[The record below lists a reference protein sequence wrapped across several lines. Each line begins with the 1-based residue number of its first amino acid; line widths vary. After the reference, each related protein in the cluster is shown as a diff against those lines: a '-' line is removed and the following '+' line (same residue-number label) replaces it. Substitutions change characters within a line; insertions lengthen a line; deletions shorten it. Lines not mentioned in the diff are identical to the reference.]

1 MRALRSRWTVVA
13 LVPAF
18 FLAGFGIVSALA
30 GGSDSPAPRAVQ
42 ATPTAGVATTPGA
55 ASGTEPATTAAGPT
69 TSPVTSSQ
77 DTGAA
82 TTPGDG
88 PSVPPAPPP
97 GTVAV
102 DYGRWD
108 GIFRVAEA
116 HVVRT
121 YGASTIT
128 GRFGYSGGAGCPVKD
143 VVMTGYFY
151 GREGESVGEALWRSS
166 WSGAT
171 RVTPGRQLP
180 LEAYGMVAGRAASA
194 RLSIAKVVCA

>member
-1 MRALRSRWTVVA
+1 MRRLRSPWAVLLLA
-13 LVPAF
+13 PLF

-30 GGSDSPAPRAVQ
+30 DGSERPAPQAAVETPSTG
-42 ATPTAGVATTPGA
+42 APTAPASTASTPAATDSTATIPPPATEETTVATTPGDA
-55 ASGTEPATTAAGPT
+55 PEL
-69 TSPVTSSQ
+69 
-77 DTGAA
+77 
-82 TTPGDG
+82 
-88 PSVPPAPPP
+88 PPAPPP

-128 GRFGYSGGAGCPVKD
+128 GRFGYAGGAGCPVKD
-143 VVMTGYFY
+143 VVMTGVFY
-151 GREGESVGEALWRSS
+151 DRGGEPVGEALWRSS

-171 RVTPGRQLP
+171 RVTETRELP
-180 LEAYGMVAGRAASA
+180 LEAYGEAAGHVSSA
-194 RLSIAKVVCA
+194 RLRIAKVVCA

>member
-1 MRALRSRWTVVA
+1 MRALRSRWTFVA

-18 FLAGFGIVSALA
+18 FLAGFGIVSAFA
-30 GGSDSPAPRAVQ
+30 DGSDSPAPQAVR
-42 ATPTAGVATTPGA
+42 TNPTAGVATTPAA

-69 TSPVTSSQ
+69 TSRVTSSQ
-77 DTGAA
+77 DTGA
-82 TTPGDG
+82 
-88 PSVPPAPPP
+88 APPP

-128 GRFGYSGGAGCPVKD
+128 GRFGYAGGAGCPVKD

-151 GREGESVGEALWRSS
+151 GREGASVGEALWRSS

-194 RLSIAKVVCA
+194 RLSIARVVCA